1 MNFYK
6 VNVKIKILLLVFFSF
21 FTMKYY
27 NSNILVSFFYQLSF
41 YSYIDIKVC
50 QIVFFFQTSATNVEL
65 FKNLIIIIII
75 FS

>member
-50 QIVFFFQTSATNVEL
+50 QIVFFFQTSSDKCGA
-65 FKNLIIIIII
+65 F
-75 FS
+75 